1 MINVKVQSIATGMY
15 VCPSSPLAYHNNDI
29 QNYTYIFFSNTRPLH
44 VHMVIASSVVTTTK
58 FPLPP
63 QWSVVGYHRS
73 NTVRGVL
80 QCSQWSPRYI
90 MYSDNNQQ

>member
-1 MINVKVQSIATGMY
+1 MTYKITHIFSLATQGHY
-15 VCPSSPLAYHNNDI
+15 N
-29 QNYTYIFFSNTRPLH
+29 

-80 QCSQWSPRYI
+80 QYSQWSPRYI